1 MRGGPRAPMG
11 AAASLMRLS
20 PPERR
25 LLVQAAWL
33 LVILSLALAALPLPL
48 LERFVIRLARGR
60 SGAASSVDRIGWALG
75 AAARRVPGA
84 TCLVQALAARI
95 LLGRQRIP
103 AVVRIGV
110 ARERGA
116 PLESHAW
123 VEGEG
128 RVVVGDAHLGR
139 YVPIATWGT
148 R

>member
-1 MRGGPRAPMG
+1 ARCVTRVARERSARAP
-11 AAASLMRLS
+11 
-20 PPERR
+20 E
-25 LLVQAAWL
+25 
-33 LVILSLALAALPLPL
+33 
-48 LERFVIRLARGR
+48 
-60 SGAASSVDRIGWALG
+60 VDRLGWALG

-123 VEGEG
+123 VESEG
-128 RVVVGDAHLGR
+128 RVVVGDAHLDR
-139 YVPIATWGT
+139 YAPIATWGT

>member
-1 MRGGPRAPMG
+1 MRDRRHGPIRAV
-11 AAASLMRLS
+11 ARLIRLS

-25 LLVQAAWL
+25 LLVRAAWL
-33 LVILSLALAALPLPL
+33 LVLLRLALAALPLPL
-48 LERFVIRLARGR
+48 LERLVRRLARAR
-60 SGAASSVDRIGWALG
+60 SGTAPSVDQIGWALA

-84 TCLVQALAARI
+84 SCLVQALAARI

-103 AVVRIGV
+103 AVVRLGV

-116 PLESHAW
+116 ALASHAW
-123 VEGEG
+123 VESEG
-128 RVVVGDAHLGR
+128 RVVVGDAHLDR